1 MTIRK
6 LRDDSSVEVRD
17 VICLGEYFFNLYYF
31 FPIKPL
37 EPSEFYIKEIKT
49 TAHQIIQTYS
59 DTKEEK
65 PLYEDVLRKLTDILV
80 EAFMSGYRVLILD
93 MPANAFGVWIFRKR
107 FALVDSV
114 IGGWPEPYGELAD
127 FDAEEMVKSIE
138 KQFHAKKEKDQ

>member
-6 LRDDSSVEVRD
+6 LRDDSSAEVRD

-37 EPSEFYIKEIKT
+37 EPNDFYVEEIKT
-49 TAHQIIQTYS
+49 TAHQIIQTYCNA
-59 DTKEEK
+59 KEEK
-65 PLYEDVLRKLTDILV
+65 PLYEDVLRKLLDILI
-80 EAFMSGYRVLILD
+80 EAFISGYRVLILD

-107 FALVDSV
+107 FALVDNV
-114 IGGWPEPYGELAD
+114 IGGWIEPCDELAD